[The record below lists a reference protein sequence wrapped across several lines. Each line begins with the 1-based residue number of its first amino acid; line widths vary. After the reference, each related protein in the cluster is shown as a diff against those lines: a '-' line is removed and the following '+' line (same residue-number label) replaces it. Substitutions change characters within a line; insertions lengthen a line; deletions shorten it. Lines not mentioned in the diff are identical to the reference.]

1 MAWNQRL
8 RYIHHGSFTNTK
20 AGDIFK
26 METHLGGDD
35 GSVCARNPCLVRVCA
50 WTNDGMTREKSTCGL
65 ELLDPL
71 LDLFSHCLVCAHERL
86 LVDHDFGRIGFW
98 TTDSGSDRRGVGLDD
113 DAVNGNETGSCRV

>member
-1 MAWNQRL
+1 MP
-8 RYIHHGSFTNTK
+8 S
-20 AGDIFK
+20 
-26 METHLGGDD
+26 E
-35 GSVCARNPCLVRVCA
+35 SVCLE
-50 WTNDGMTREKSTCGL
+50 NDGMTREKSTCGL

-71 LDLFSHCLVCAHERL
+71 LDLFSHCLVRAHERL